1 MLTTILMV
9 FAFVLIVCAGV
20 GVPSGR
26 WALGWI
32 GLACWALA
40 VLLSGVHLPELR

>member
-9 FAFVLIVCAGV
+9 FAFVLLLVQAFNPP
-20 GVPSGR
+20 VPRVS
-26 WALGWI
+26 LGWI

-40 VLLSGVHLPELR
+40 VILGGAGIAIR